1 MTASRDLRYVG
12 SGRPDVRHGS
22 NVVSKAVVDRLDLRT
37 FDLMAAADSGPV
49 AIALAARHP
58 QRVSYLILWCC
69 EVPGSDWLTAEASPQ
84 GTWIVVETDDVDAWY
99 RRVLEKG
106 LPVKEPLTDQKW
118 GHRSFRLVDPDGIEL
133 FVFSK
138 TG

>member
-1 MTASRDLRYVG
+1 MNDDNGHQILSASG
-12 SGRPDVRHGS
+12 EP
-22 NVVSKAVVDRLDLRT
+22 
-37 FDLMAAADSGPV
+37 
-49 AIALAARHP
+49 I
-58 QRVSYLILWCC
+58 
-69 EVPGSDWLTAEASPQ
+69 
-84 GTWIVVETDDVDAWY
+84 ETDDVDAWY

-138 TG
+138 IG